1 MRQHDHTIA
10 AIATAAGEGGV
21 SIVRISGPQSL
32 EIADAI
38 FTCPGDKPSGR
49 PSQVI
54 VHGHVTDSA
63 GLLLDDVLLLIMRA
77 PRSYTGEDV
86 VEIQGHGGNIV
97 ARRILRRVV
106 DAGARLAEPGEFTR
120 RAFLNG
126 RMDLLQ
132 AEAVLDLVRAKS
144 DRAASAALE
153 QLEGSLSARF
163 NKVYD
168 QLLAA
173 AADIEAT
180 LDFPDDEL
188 PQADFRELVAKLDA
202 TRASMAEL
210 LSGWDEGHVL
220 RDGALVVISGRP
232 NVGKST
238 MMNALLGRD
247 RSIVSPI
254 PGTTRDTIEEGFI
267 LDGFPVRMV
276 DTAGLRE
283 TECAIEK
290 EGVRRTVMQMEKA
303 DLHLHVVDASQPLSQ
318 DDRRQIESF
327 DPKRCVV
334 ILNKVDLGAKVT
346 PADVRGR
353 RAVVCSLTRGDG
365 VSDIRR
371 AMTEVIEKDLQASSM
386 PHAVIS
392 ERHRALLDEAVAE
405 VDGALEQLRSELED
419 QVVLAA
425 ARLRTAIERL
435 GLVTGR
441 VYHTELLNSVFGR
454 FCIGK

>member
-1 MRQHDHTIA
+1 MNASDYTIA

-21 SIVRISGPQSL
+21 SIVRISGPESL
-32 EIADAI
+32 KIADTVFA
-38 FTCPGDKPSGR
+38 CSGDIPSAR

-54 VHGHVTDSA
+54 IHGHVTDA
-63 GLLLDDVLLLIMRA
+63 DGRVIDDVLLLVMRA

-106 DAGARLAEPGEFTR
+106 EAGARLAEPGEFTQ

-126 RMDLLQ
+126 RLDLLQ

-144 DRAASAALE
+144 DRAAAAALE

-180 LDFPDDEL
+180 LDFADDEL
-188 PQADFRELVAKLDA
+188 PQTDVREIVDRLQA
-202 TRASMAEL
+202 TRGSMAEL
-210 LSGWDEGHVL
+210 ISSWDEGHVL
-220 RDGALVVISGRP
+220 RDGAIVVISGRP

-238 MMNALLGRD
+238 MMNTLLGRD

-254 PGTTRDTIEEGFI
+254 PGTTRDTIEEGLI
-267 LDGFPVRMV
+267 LDGFPIRMV

-283 TECAIEK
+283 TDCVIEK
-290 EGVRRTVMQMEKA
+290 EGVRRTVMQMGKA

-318 DDRRQIESF
+318 EDRVQIERF
-327 DPKRCVV
+327 DPKRCIV
-334 ILNKVDLGAKVT
+334 ILNKIDLGMRVA
-346 PADVRGR
+346 PAEIVGR
-353 RAVVCSLTRGDG
+353 LAIPCSLTGGDG
-365 VSDIRR
+365 VPEVRC
-371 AMTEVIEKDLQASSM
+371 AMTRMIEAALHASTM

-392 ERHRALLDEAVAE
+392 ERHRILLDGALKETDA
-405 VDGALEQLRSELED
+405 ALEQLRSERED
-419 QVVLAA
+419 QVALAA
-425 ARLRTAIERL
+425 TRLRAALESL
-435 GLVTGR
+435 GMVTGR
-441 VYHTELLNSVFGR
+441 VYHTELLNSVFSR

>member
-1 MRQHDHTIA
+1 MNSSHHTIA

-38 FTCPGDKPSGR
+38 FVCQGENPSGR

-54 VHGHVTDSA
+54 VHGHVADEA
-63 GLLLDDVLLLIMRA
+63 GRVLDDVLLLIMRA

-86 VEIQGHGGNIV
+86 VEIQGHGGNVV

-106 DAGARLAEPGEFTR
+106 DAGARLAEPGEFTQ

-173 AADIEAT
+173 AADIEVS

-188 PQADFRELVAKLDA
+188 PQADFRDLVTKLA
-202 TRASMAEL
+202 ASRASMADL

-220 RDGALVVISGRP
+220 RDGALAVISGRP

-238 MMNALLGRD
+238 MMNTLLGRD

-254 PGTTRDTIEEGFI
+254 PGTTRDTVEEGLV
-267 LDGFPVRMV
+267 LDGFPVRLV

-283 TECAIEK
+283 TDCVVEK

-346 PADVRGR
+346 PADVMGLP
-353 RAVVCSLTRGDG
+353 AVMCSLTRGDG

-371 AMTEVIEKDLQASSM
+371 AMTQVIEQDLGASSM

-392 ERHRALLDEAVAE
+392 ERHRVLLAEAVAE

-425 ARLRTAIERL
+425 VRLRAALEKL

-441 VYHTELLNSVFGR
+441 VYHAELLSSVFSR